1 MRVKLKLARVG
12 MNMEEATI
20 SRWLKKPGERFAKG
34 DGLYEIE
41 TEKVNMTV
49 EAPAAGTLVEILVAE
64 GANATVGG
72 EVCAVDLEPAAV
84 ASGGIS

>member
-1 MRVKLKLARVG
+1 MKVKLKLARVG

-20 SRWLKKPGERFAKG
+20 SHWLKKPGEHFAKG

-49 EAPAAGTLVEILVAE
+49 EAPADGQLLEILVPE
-64 GANATVGG
+64 GANATVGQ
-72 EVCAVDLEPAAV
+72 EVCLVETEPASV
-84 ASGGIS
+84 ARA